1 MELGERDDPIAGGR
15 TIHARGVPYA
25 IVTLGH
31 EGAVLIGGDDGV
43 LRVPAPVVEAIDTVG
58 AGDALCGAL
67 AAALARGF
75 EIAKALRVGIEAA
88 SLAVTRKGSQSSFP
102 TVTEAAKIL
111 ARHEA

>member
-31 EGAVLIGGDDGV
+31 EGGGDDGV